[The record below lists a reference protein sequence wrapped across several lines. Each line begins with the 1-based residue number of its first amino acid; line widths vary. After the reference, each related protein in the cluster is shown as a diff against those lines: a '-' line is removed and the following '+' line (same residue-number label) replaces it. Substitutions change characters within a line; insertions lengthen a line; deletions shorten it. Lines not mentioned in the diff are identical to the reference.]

1 MGFLGLM
8 IFHPN
13 TNGLIGGLAQFGLY
27 LAILAPVFWATKFVG
42 SAKQLHRLLWILL
55 ICNGLNSV
63 VGILQVHD
71 PQRWMPKEFSRVITQ
86 GMSMSMYTYKG
97 ANGQEI
103 IRPPGLFDTPGAV
116 CGPGMLAGF
125 LGIALFLNEKK
136 LWRKLLALG
145 LSGAGISV
153 IYLTL
158 VRTNLIVLA
167 GMLTLLAILQ
177 LFGKTK
183 TRTVS
188 VIALTIA
195 LGLAGF
201 FFAQQF
207 GGKSIEERVMTLSQG
222 SATDVFYRSRGV
234 SVEHGFK
241 HLLPQYPFG
250 AGLGRWGMIAN
261 YFGRNLNDETGGFFL
276 EIQFSGWIIDGG
288 IVLLV
293 LYCGAILAALWN
305 DFQISK
311 SVRDPELAF
320 LASCAL
326 ASNAGIAVMC
336 FSFVPFCS
344 QIGLQFWFLTG
355 AVHGLACGL
364 VTLQK
369 VNESE
374 GSNKPETT
382 LRRPQFRRC

>member
-1 MGFLGLM
+1 MAARAGRKAWITSAKLKAALKPSSSFTPSNRRRQAETITLSPDLPWGFSEWFIIGQTAIPAILYLPGTQGFRAMVRVAAFAGSLLALAYWMNTARTTESRHPSVKWLSLAMGFLGLM

-276 EIQFSGWIIDGG
+276 EIQFS
-288 IVLLV
+288 
-293 LYCGAILAALWN
+293 
-305 DFQISK
+305 
-311 SVRDPELAF
+311 
-320 LASCAL
+320 
-326 ASNAGIAVMC
+326 
-336 FSFVPFCS
+336 
-344 QIGLQFWFLTG
+344 
-355 AVHGLACGL
+355 
-364 VTLQK
+364 
-369 VNESE
+369 
-374 GSNKPETT
+374 
-382 LRRPQFRRC
+382 